1 MRIIEKVIHADGR
14 SDEFEI
20 YPLGDTHI
28 GAHGCA
34 EKLLRKHVKGIA
46 DNPNA
51 YAIGGGD
58 IGDLILPMDNKR
70 FDFDSLPDWMLE
82 GDAITTR
89 ERLNDILKQQLDR
102 IDDILNP
109 IPSERWLG
117 AISGNHEASI
127 AKYYNSAIH
136 KAICN
141 RLDIQDL
148 SDEAIVRL
156 KFVRGKGFK
165 TSAVIILYIRH
176 GYGGGRTRGA
186 EANKIG
192 AMIDEWEIAD
202 ICFTGHTHTFRI
214 EPPKPVLEIPRQGK
228 VPKECTC
235 RYRWGA
241 NWGCWQLSHPSG
253 PGSYASRACYPARP
267 MLAVKAVIKPFH
279 CTYVKGKTIETP
291 HVELRQITL

>member
-1 MRIIEKVIHADGR
+1 MRIIEKVIHAKGR
-14 SDEFEI
+14 GDEFEF

-28 GAHGCA
+28 GCRDCA
-34 EKLLRKHVKGIA
+34 EKLLIKHVENIA
-46 DNPNA
+46 ANPNA
-51 YAIGGGD
+51 YALGGGD
-58 IGDLILPMDNKR
+58 LSNLILPNDTKR
-70 FDFDSLPDWMLE
+70 FDFNVLPDWMFE
-82 GDAITTR
+82 GDAKTIK
-89 ERLNDILKQQLDR
+89 ERLTDILKQQLDR
-102 IDDILNP
+102 TGMILGK
-109 IPSERWLG
+109 IPPEQWLG
-117 AISGNHEASI
+117 AISGNHEQSI
-127 AKYYNSAIH
+127 LKYANTDIH

-141 RLDIQDL
+141 RLGTQDL
-148 SDEAIVRL
+148 SDEAIIRL
-156 KFVRGKGFK
+156 RFVRGDGFK
-165 TSAVIILYIRH
+165 SSSVIIIYIRH

-214 EPPKPVLEIPRQGK
+214 EPPKPVLEIPRRGTI
-228 VPKECTC
+228 PEECTC

-241 NWGCWQLSHPSG
+241 NWGCWQLSHPAG

-279 CTYVKGKTIETP
+279 CTTVKGKTIETP